1 MTGSARK
8 ASPLHAPLLVLI
20 VACQI
25 ALSHA
30 GTPVV
35 IWCSHNESSDHNSP
49 LKTVHPNP
57 LQKLSSG
64 EFEEILSQLVVTN
77 PTIVVAE
84 ELCVEDL
91 RNNKMLSTAINGSR
105 LYYLPCV
112 FEPTTSFQKLYSD
125 KQIRTIEDIN
135 DEHELNMVLKDTD
148 SSECIALTGKQ
159 CRYSQTERIKR
170 EDTKED
176 TGEFKIK
183 TDKILLYSSKS
194 LSFKAPENPDKNLEL
209 PGSKAKAS
217 SRKEQNGTLILT
229 ITFSNIEDIGD
240 LTLDFFFP
248 IKYMGYYTLDKV
260 NYDIKGKGGVLSSKR
275 DICFPFN
282 FSYHCSLQTIFA
294 NGPVRLNI
302 TDMQVEV
309 DHKNAVF
316 SDAYDC
322 VGFTSI
328 PIWTGIFVTA
338 ILALIMIWA
347 LTMILDIRTMD
358 RFDDPKGKTITI
370 SSAE

>member
-1 MTGSARK
+1 M
-8 ASPLHAPLLVLI
+8 
-20 VACQI
+20 Q
-25 ALSHA
+25 
-30 GTPVV
+30 
-35 IWCSHNESSDHNSP
+35 
-49 LKTVHPNP
+49 
-57 LQKLSSG
+57 
-64 EFEEILSQLVVTN
+64 
-77 PTIVVAE
+77 
-84 ELCVEDL
+84 
-91 RNNKMLSTAINGSR
+91 
-105 LYYLPCV
+105 
-112 FEPTTSFQKLYSD
+112 
-125 KQIRTIEDIN
+125 
-135 DEHELNMVLKDTD
+135 
-148 SSECIALTGKQ
+148 
-159 CRYSQTERIKR
+159 
-170 EDTKED
+170 
-176 TGEFKIK
+176 
-183 TDKILLYSSKS
+183 
-194 LSFKAPENPDKNLEL
+194 APENPDKDLEL
-209 PGSKAKAS
+209 PGSKATAS
-217 SRKEQNGTLILT
+217 SYKEQNGTLILT
-229 ITFSNIEDIGD
+229 INFTNIEDIGE

-260 NYDIKGKGGVLSSKR
+260 NYDIAKGKNGVLSSKR
-275 DICFPFN
+275 DICFPYN